1 MHTAKV
7 EKTMPV
13 CYTEGNKI
21 RKDTGIPEG
30 GAMQYIKIADA
41 KGMDFD
47 VFLRR
52 LWRSVRGDIPVDPE
66 DSEYESW
73 EKSLP
78 KLIGVLKKAGLSHI
92 TLAAECELPT
102 GGRIDAVL
110 LGYSASDGKPLAV
123 LVEMKQWSRDKIQLA
138 GRGYTSIRVSG
149 RHGNYQSIHPAC
161 QTEGYMQYMER
172 NHRGVTSGRLRVES
186 CQYLFNYDAAGKE
199 ELFKRDFE
207 IYRSRQAQ
215 MFCKGEEARFE
226 SFLSGLFSDREQD
239 NQETLSLFFDSGY
252 QISDLDMEAFRDIA
266 GRPENISLL
275 EDQRPITACIDMA
288 VERLLRGTLEGKNL
302 FLISGAA
309 GTGKTIVGFKILSD
323 YCEMYRRIRGRTD
336 YNCAYTLPRS
346 RTIKAVLK
354 GVGGGVQVVFL
365 NDLRQRFELLVV
377 DEAHR
382 ATDFSMSAGGVGNA
396 LKQAKI
402 VVVLQDNRQ
411 RVLGNEIGT
420 AERYREF
427 ARANGFALQSY
438 ELRLQKRAGFGGYVE
453 RIDRLL
459 YGGPAGEV
467 KENGIEVTIC
477 DSLSEMEELVQKKY
491 QSDKSIKYY
500 APYCWEWKSRDE
512 ETAIDIVISEDGAV
526 FQKQWNPQDDQYQWY
541 LDSVDRVGCIYTAQG
556 LGFNYVALL
565 WWDDLR
571 WDKSQGKWSVDFNK
585 VTRYDRLLKG
595 SLSNGADND
604 FIMLNIYRVLLTRAK
619 KGVYIWFKDPD
630 TREHF
635 REVVLQDK
643 SKGGNDGTV

>member
-207 IYRSRQAQ
+207 IYRSRQDQ

-354 GVGGGVQVVFL
+354 GVGGGVQV
-365 NDLRQRFELLVV
+365 
-377 DEAHR
+377 
-382 ATDFSMSAGGVGNA
+382 
-396 LKQAKI
+396 
-402 VVVLQDNRQ
+402 
-411 RVLGNEIGT
+411 